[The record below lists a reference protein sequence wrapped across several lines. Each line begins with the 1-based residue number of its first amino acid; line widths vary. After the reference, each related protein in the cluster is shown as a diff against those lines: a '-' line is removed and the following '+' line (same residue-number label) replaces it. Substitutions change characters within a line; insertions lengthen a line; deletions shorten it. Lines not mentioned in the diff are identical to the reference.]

1 MGIINIAQQLSA
13 LSVIFLYNNVSYVLT
28 FSITDYPIGAYIIHM
43 FIHFVINYFINIHH
57 GKDVTV

>member
-28 FSITDYPIGAYIIHM
+28 FFYHRLPHRCIHYPHVYAFCHQLFY
-43 FIHFVINYFINIHH
+43 
-57 GKDVTV
+57 